1 MIIRRMGKTIAH
13 QDWFVVVIELMV
25 LVVGVFIG
33 LQADGWNQARKDSND
48 EQRFLVALHEDILL
62 AEKLSSR
69 VRERQAARCPLLLRI
84 IRCLPASKGLRITSA
99 FEAGVG

>member
-33 LQADGWNQARKDSND
+33 LQADDWNQARKDSND

-69 VRERQAARCPLLLRI
+69 VRERQAARCPLLALSRFATI
-84 IRCLPASKGLRITSA
+84 
-99 FEAGVG
+99 F